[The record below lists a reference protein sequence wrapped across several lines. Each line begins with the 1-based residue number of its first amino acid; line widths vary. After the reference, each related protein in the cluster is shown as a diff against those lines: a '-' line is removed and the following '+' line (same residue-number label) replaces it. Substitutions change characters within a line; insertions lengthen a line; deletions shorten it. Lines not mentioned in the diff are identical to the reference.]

1 VLSTELKGI
10 VHPKITILSLLIQ
23 VWKKIKGQWL
33 LFFFSSVKHTK
44 KDILKNVGN
53 QTPIDF
59 HSRKIILW
67 KSMAAVKCLIHSSK
81 YLFLCSNSEVCKF
94 TIFGG

>member
-33 LFFFSSVKHTK
+33 FFCLFFSSVEHK
-44 KDILKNVGN
+44 K
-53 QTPIDF
+53 
-59 HSRKIILW
+59 KI
-67 KSMAAVKCLIHSSK
+67 
-81 YLFLCSNSEVCKF
+81 F
-94 TIFGG
+94 